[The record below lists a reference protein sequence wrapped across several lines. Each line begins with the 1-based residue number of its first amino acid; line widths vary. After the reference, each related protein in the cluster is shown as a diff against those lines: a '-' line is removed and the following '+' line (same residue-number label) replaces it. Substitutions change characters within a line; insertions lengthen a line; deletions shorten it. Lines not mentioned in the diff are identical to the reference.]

1 MSMKYLILSLLFLS
15 VQWTV
20 WAQLKQKTADAH
32 FQRMEY
38 YKAAPMYKELVNK
51 LVKRN
56 KGEEGNIRKAAISF
70 AKLYRFREALQFEDL
85 LRERLSSSLTED
97 DVVRYIHV
105 LRITGNYPKAD
116 EQIKLAVSKF
126 PTNTILRNWSQESEL
141 RPSLYADSAMN
152 KVNCMPFNSNQ
163 GDFAPMWMD
172 NKLVF
177 ASKSVNHGFLVPRYG
192 WDNAYFINLMEVTQ
206 QGDSWSSPRL
216 LKQTFFSRAHD
227 GPVAFSPDGKE
238 MLLTRNVTGKKKG
251 KDVVHLALYFA
262 NRQSDGSWSALVPF
276 AHNVSGFNTGH
287 AAYTPDGNGVYF
299 VSDREGGIGGTD
311 LYFASRNG
319 SGWSEP
325 TLLPESINTTGDE
338 LFPSVGVDGQ
348 LFFASNGHPGLGGLD
363 VYEVNPRASNP
374 RPVNMG
380 YPINSSQ
387 DDFGLIADSTANFG
401 YFSSN
406 RGDFVDRIYSWKRR
420 PPVIKMEGRVYEI
433 YTVHELVPN
442 HPVKVFNAETGE
454 QKEVLT
460 DETGFYSLEL
470 TPNSD
475 YMAMTNKEYFLL
487 LHPELFDTREIKR
500 DTTLIV
506 DLYLNPTTIM
516 VKLVVRDKETKLP
529 IPQATLSVKEAFAT
543 EELVFNADDNG
554 SGEIRV
560 KRWESYWAH
569 ASKKGYIDAETGF
582 ETGSQTDKLVELEL
596 ELPKIKKN
604 ETFKLDY
611 IFYDLNKATLRPE
624 SMASLDKLADFIL
637 KNNLRIELS
646 SHTNSRGSDSYNMK
660 LSQQRAQSCVDYLI
674 SKGVPKANI
683 VAKGYGETKLINRC
697 KNNVPCDEEEHQE
710 NRRTE
715 VKILELK

>member
-1 MSMKYLILSLLFLS
+1 MKYLILLVFFLS
-15 VQWTV
+15 GQWLAV
-20 WAQLKQKTADAH
+20 AQLKQKTADRH
-32 FQRMEY
+32 FSRMEY

-56 KGEEGNIRKAAISF
+56 KGDESTLRKAAISF
-70 AKLYRFREALQFEDL
+70 AKLYRFHEALHYENLLLERSPATVLVEDV
-85 LRERLSSSLTED
+85 LRH
-97 DVVRYIHV
+97 IHA
-105 LRITGNYPKAD
+105 LRITGNYDKAD
-116 EQIKLAVSKF
+116 ELIQQAKAKF
-126 PTNTILRNWSQESEL
+126 PDNAILNYWSQEAHL
-141 RPSLYADSAMN
+141 RASFFADSAMN
-152 KVNCMPFNSNQ
+152 SVVKMPFNSDK
-163 GDFAPMWMD
+163 GDFSPMWL
-172 NKLVF
+172 NTKLVF
-177 ASKSVNHGFLVPRYG
+177 ASKAVNHGFLVPKYG
-192 WDNAYFINLMEVTQ
+192 WDNAYFINLMEVVQ
-206 QGDSWSSPRL
+206 VGDNWSSPKL
-216 LKQTFFSRAHD
+216 LKHTFFSRAHD
-227 GPVAFSPDGKE
+227 GPVAFSPDGNE
-238 MLLTRNVTGKKKG
+238 MMLTRNVMGKKKG
-251 KDVVHLALYFA
+251 KDIIHLALYSA
-262 NRQSDGSWSALVPF
+262 SRNADGSWSQPVVFP
-276 AHNVSGFNTGH
+276 HNVAGFNTGH
-287 AAYTPDGNGVYF
+287 AAYAPDGKRLYF
-299 VSDREGGIGGTD
+299 VSDRDGGIGGTD
-311 LYFASRNG
+311 LYYVERNAG
-319 SGWSEP
+319 GWSNP
-325 TLLPESINTTGDE
+325 TVLPATINTERDE
-338 LFPSVGVDGQ
+338 LFPYINSIGQ
-348 LFFASNGHPGLGGLD
+348 LFFASDGHPGLGGLD
-363 VYEVNPRASNP
+363 VFEVNPEATVP

-380 YPINSSQ
+380 YPINSAQ
-387 DDFGLIADSTANFG
+387 DDFGLISDSTGNFG

-406 RGDFVDRIYSWKRR
+406 RGDFVDRIYSWTRR

-433 YTVHELVPN
+433 YTVNETVPN
-442 HPVKVFNAETGE
+442 HPVKIIATESGNKV
-454 QKEVLT
+454 EVLT
-460 DETGFYSLEL
+460 DDTGYYSLQL
-470 TPNSD
+470 SVNTD
-475 YMAMTNKEYFLL
+475 YMALTNKDYFLL
-487 LHPELFDTREIKR
+487 LHPELFDTRHIKR
-500 DTTLIV
+500 DTIFVV

-554 SGEIRV
+554 TGEIRV

-646 SHTNSRGSDSYNMK
+646 SHTDSRGSDSYNMK

-674 SKGVPKANI
+674 SKGVPKASI

-697 KNNVPCDEEEHQE
+697 KNTVTCTEEEHQE